1 LVRRLIDERMVEVY
15 NKLREDIDKRF
26 MVLEENLA
34 QRNIDERT
42 VRTLINHQF
51 NKLHTVVMEEISRV
65 RSEIE
70 TLAKQGVDPE
80 LVRQMVEEGFNKLLD
95 EVRQFINQRVMHLVD
110 VINERS
116 NEIRDILD
124 LVSEVLK
131 HEVAFEEE
139 ITKLRS
145 ELRRI
150 LDEEYLEELAYRAL
164 IKHGIIRKRRRRWG
178 WVAVGLGILIAIV
191 IGLLINPILT
201 VVVLFIV
208 FVILMRW

>member
-1 LVRRLIDERMVEVY
+1 MVRRLIDERMVEVY

-178 WVAVGLGILIAIV
+178 WVAVGLGILIAIA